1 MNTSY
6 EGRAPH
12 ARLVVVDSSDYTL
25 VGRTFTLDR
34 GTLRVGRR
42 NDNDISIPEGGV
54 STVHAVFEL
63 RGTSWFCVDQGSTN
77 GTWVNDERARPA
89 VRLFSDAQIRIGGT
103 TFRYVEQTSA
113 PSSSPSQPPPAL
125 PNAW

>member
-1 MNTSY
+1 MSTSY
-6 EGRAPH
+6 AGRAPL

-25 VGRTFTLDR
+25 VGRSFSLDR

-63 RGTSWFCVDQGSTN
+63 RGTAWFCVDQGSTN

-89 VRLFSDAQIRIGGT
+89 VRLFTDAQIRIGGT
-103 TFRYVEQTSA
+103 TFRYVEQTTST
-113 PSSSPSQPPPAL
+113 PSPSTPPPAL

>member
-1 MNTSY
+1 MSTSY
-6 EGRAPH
+6 AGRAPL

-25 VGRTFTLDR
+25 VGRSFSLDR

-42 NDNDISIPEGGV
+42 NDNDISIPEGAV

-63 RGTSWFCVDQGSTN
+63 RGTAWFCVDQGSTN

-89 VRLFSDAQIRIGGT
+89 VRLFTDAQIRIGGT
-103 TFRYVEQTSA
+103 TFRYVEQTGSTPG
-113 PSSSPSQPPPAL
+113 PSTPPPAL

>member
-1 MNTSY
+1 MSTSY
-6 EGRAPH
+6 AGRAPL

-25 VGRTFTLDR
+25 VGRSFSLDR

-63 RGTSWFCVDQGSTN
+63 RGTAWFCVDQGSTN

-89 VRLFSDAQIRIGGT
+89 VRLFTDAQIRIGGT
-103 TFRYVEQTSA
+103 TFRYVEQTASTA
-113 PSSSPSQPPPAL
+113 GPSTPPPAL